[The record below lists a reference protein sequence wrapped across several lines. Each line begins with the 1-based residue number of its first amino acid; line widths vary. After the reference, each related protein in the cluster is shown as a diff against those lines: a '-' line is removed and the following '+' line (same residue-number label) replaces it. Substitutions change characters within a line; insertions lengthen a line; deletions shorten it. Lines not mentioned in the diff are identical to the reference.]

1 MAAIVS
7 ATFQRSTVALV
18 YNLLSVIICNLQY
31 KQSSSFTKN
40 PNSNSSLR
48 MKKKKSLFFGS
59 VSVWPVFGEN
69 KQNAENTVCLC
80 SLSRQYLPTEVS
92 SKRSTDQSLPFP
104 SEEEAAQ
111 FIASSMEL

>member
-7 ATFQRSTVALV
+7 TTFQRSTVALV

-31 KQSSSFTKN
+31 KESE
-40 PNSNSSLR
+40 LAHEEEEEVVI
-48 MKKKKSLFFGS
+48 LIFFGS

-69 KQNAENTVCLC
+69 KQNGENTVCLC

-92 SKRSTDQSLPFP
+92 SKRSTDQSSPFP